1 MKFTQAGLT
10 VGLLIVGFLCA
21 PLTRAE
27 YQDPPHV
34 TPAVNVTE
42 REGTTGTK
50 ADTLPNATGWD
61 KLPWGDTAAG
71 FDGSLKIRVLT
82 RTLNPPGGYKFAQ
95 YPEDNKWY
103 DSIPGDT
110 DNFAVGDFTAPCPTS
125 ISVYR
130 AFFNTKV
137 PDADNFPW
145 RLEGNL
151 GREGGGGG
159 GGGGQFHWGA
169 KITKPALPGDLAFVF
184 CDRPKIGQRNWV
196 YVGLWVVPSQAIVDA
211 LANAGDGYIITK
223 RTQTYTLNGQEVTEV
238 VYYGGKLPA
247 TMFVGGVRNAEI
259 RTLNPDHSVY
269 YVGGTFLGG
278 PHMTS
283 DGRIALEYDVL
294 INNPV
299 DWTTQPL
306 ESPITV
312 AIETKVFS
320 GTDPDNVFGQAV
332 SAVPAEDRNRTG
344 RPDEN
349 EYAHKSNAYFG
360 VERENTPNPNRDTL
374 WNGVEGCT
382 HLKTATC
389 TFGLPNC
396 EGYTSQGI
404 QDPPEDINS
413 RVNRPVNMGGGRYE
427 EANPIP
433 KQ

>member
-1 MKFTQAGLT
+1 MRRSGHF
-10 VGLLIVGFLCA
+10 
-21 PLTRAE
+21 
-27 YQDPPHV
+27 
-34 TPAVNVTE
+34 
-42 REGTTGTK
+42 
-50 ADTLPNATGWD
+50 
-61 KLPWGDTAAG
+61 
-71 FDGSLKIRVLT
+71 
-82 RTLNPPGGYKFAQ
+82 
-95 YPEDNKWY
+95 
-103 DSIPGDT
+103 
-110 DNFAVGDFTAPCPTS
+110 
-125 ISVYR
+125 
-130 AFFNTKV
+130 
-137 PDADNFPW
+137 
-145 RLEGNL
+145 
-151 GREGGGGG
+151 
-159 GGGGQFHWGA
+159 
-169 KITKPALPGDLAFVF
+169 
-184 CDRPKIGQRNWV
+184 
-196 YVGLWVVPSQAIVDA
+196 
-211 LANAGDGYIITK
+211 
-223 RTQTYTLNGQEVTEV
+223 
-238 VYYGGKLPA
+238 
-247 TMFVGGVRNAEI
+247 
-259 RTLNPDHSVY
+259 NPDHSVY

-320 GTDPDNVFGQAV
+320 GGPGGDFGAAV
-332 SAVPAEDRNRTG
+332 NKANEYGHDRSD

-349 EYAHKSNAYFG
+349 EDQHKSNAYFG
-360 VERENTPNPNRDTL
+360 IGSDPNEYRDTL